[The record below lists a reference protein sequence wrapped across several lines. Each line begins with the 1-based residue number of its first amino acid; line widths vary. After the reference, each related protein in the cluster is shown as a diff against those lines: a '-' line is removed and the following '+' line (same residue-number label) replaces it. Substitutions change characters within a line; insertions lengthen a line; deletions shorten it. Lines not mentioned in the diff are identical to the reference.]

1 MGQDRIF
8 GLMEEE
14 TKNMAAF
21 EPYPLTV
28 EKEKL

>member
-14 TKNMAAF
+14 KKNMATF
-21 EPYPLTV
+21 EPYSLTV
-28 EKEKL
+28 KEEKL